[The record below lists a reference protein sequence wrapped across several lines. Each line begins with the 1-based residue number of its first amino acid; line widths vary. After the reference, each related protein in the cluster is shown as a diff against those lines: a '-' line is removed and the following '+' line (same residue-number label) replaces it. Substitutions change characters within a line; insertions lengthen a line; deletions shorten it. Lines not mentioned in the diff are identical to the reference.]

1 VTAPSPTSDDDRT
14 LADLLDRWYALEESG
29 EGRRSDFFAGV
40 PPPVIARFLALVGRA
55 SEVAGTAS
63 DEGRGRVA
71 GLPAQRIG
79 RFELVEERGGG
90 GFARVFLAEDP
101 ELGRPVALKVLRPHH
116 AEDPVARRRF
126 RLEGEIVAALDHPGI
141 VPILETG
148 EDGAWCYLALKWI
161 EGGSLAP
168 RAGKL
173 SPEEAARIG
182 AVVARALHA
191 AHERGIV
198 HRDVKPANVLMDGD
212 APKLTD
218 FGLAHLVLGQRMT
231 ASDTAPGTL
240 AYLAPEVLAG
250 APAEPRVDVW
260 SLGATLYELV
270 RGEPPFGA
278 DGAPESTAARIA
290 TDDPPSLGL
299 KGADRDF
306 EAIVRRAL
314 EKEPARRFP
323 TAADMADDLERY
335 VAGQPILSRRSGI
348 VDRLWRRARRRP
360 KTAATVVVAALCV
373 LGAGGF
379 LAAAR
384 WRDDAL
390 FAEDLGR
397 VTHLVDAQRTGPAR
411 RGLEA
416 ALARRPTSS
425 EALALRARIE
435 GLEAVD
441 ALLDAL
447 HDLNAL
453 RDAAPLRRALAAVE
467 ALPAAAAP
475 EPLAVMARAAAAAQL
490 ADADALVGPLR
501 ALDGDR
507 RLAEVASAVRALAG
521 IRGIAAAAAPEA
533 GAANLPPAADLAVES
548 TLVRALT
555 LRLANAPVEER
566 LRLIDTADPAVAA
579 HPRLR
584 RTRARVYEDAGDPQR
599 AASVLEGLADDGTYP
614 PAVAVAL
621 ARIELRRGDADR
633 SRRWLALADFRGAP
647 TIGFDSVRAD
657 LALKTK
663 DPAYPAILAACVA
676 RWPEDPYF
684 LSREAHLL
692 REKGAW
698 RDAAERFRRAAKS
711 APRAVDRGVYDL
723 NAVECEVDAAIG
735 GPGDERDARLS
746 AALRALD
753 ARAAVGEAAVRAEVH
768 VVRARVFGLLGRLEE
783 AYAATGAA
791 LAASPDHPRAVEA
804 RATAVVERTLLDA
817 EAAGERG
824 FVAEETKAAATAV
837 LAALE
842 KRIADVPNAVSAEM
856 YRAAALLAIAA
867 DVDTARVRTAIERYG
882 RRPGAT
888 PDRLADLEAAL
899 AELEGG

>member
-1 VTAPSPTSDDDRT
+1 MNAPTPTSDDDRL

-63 DEGRGRVA
+63 DEGRGRAA
-71 GLPAQRIG
+71 GLPARRIG

-161 EGGSLAP
+161 DGGSLAP

-240 AYLAPEVLAG
+240 AYLAPEILAG

-335 VAGQPILSRRSGI
+335 AAGQPIRSRRSGV

-397 VTHLVDAQRTGPAR
+397 VTRLVDAQRTGPAR

-467 ALPAAAAP
+467 ALPRAAAP

-507 RLAEVASAVRALAG
+507 RLAEVASAVRELARV
-521 IRGIAAAAAPEA
+521 RGLAPAPAPDAAAAPQPS
-533 GAANLPPAADLAVES
+533 GDLAVEA

-566 LRLIDTADPAVAA
+566 LRLLDSADPAVAA

-633 SRRWLALADFRGAP
+633 ARRWLALAEFRGAP

-657 LALKTK
+657 LALTTK
-663 DPAYPAILAACVA
+663 DPAYPAILASCVA

-692 REKGAW
+692 RAQGAW

-711 APRAVDRGVYDL
+711 APRAIERGVYDL

-735 GPGDERDARLS
+735 GPADDRDARLTE
-746 AALRALD
+746 ALRALD

-768 VVRARVFGLLGRLEE
+768 VVRARVFGLLGRLDE

-791 LAASPDHPRAVEA
+791 LVASPEHPRAVEA

-817 EAAGERG
+817 EGAGERG
-824 FVAEETKAAATAV
+824 FVSVETKAAAAAV

-856 YRAAALLAIAA
+856 YRAAALLALAA
-867 DVDTARVRTAIERYG
+867 DVDAARVRAAIERYG
-882 RRPGAT
+882 RRPGAK
-888 PDRLADLEAAL
+888 PDLVADLEAAL
-899 AELEGG
+899 AEFEGG